1 MLKQGLLS
9 IGLLAFTFA
18 TATEHLPGQAFH
30 EHITGPIGRTMLHM
44 VDSSASLTPEEA
56 LASPHFTP
64 CDQAVPRFGL
74 TQSAHWVK
82 FDVVNKTA
90 NQGLFISIPYFA
102 IDELDVFMVEQGEL
116 VHIAQAG
123 QTREKD
129 ENGILARKSIFHVP
143 VPMAEHREVLI
154 RVRGFKH
161 LHLPVLVGGAASI
174 QEASSEREVWFGI
187 YAGIMLVLSLYNLFV
202 FFSIRDKTYFFYVLS
217 TVTLCATQLSLQ
229 GYGPFDLFP
238 TTAWWTARAPLIF
251 NLLTIPLGLEFARR
265 FINTKQVVPTLHRW
279 TPVLYV
285 LLGITA
291 VIYLAIDPWT
301 GQALG
306 NALSGLCAV
315 FLLAVIITSVFRGS
329 RQARFF
335 LLAWTGFLI
344 GVVLF
349 VMKDEGAIPFSTLTV
364 YAMPIGSAI
373 EGVLLSFGLADRIN
387 ILRREKEQSQAQA
400 LHASLENERIIRE
413 QNVILEQKV
422 QERTQALQESNDHL
436 KRTQTQLVNAEKMAS
451 LGQLTAGIAHEIN
464 NPVNFITSN
473 IPPLRRNLED
483 IITVLGDYRL
493 AVMQADE
500 APLKRVAE
508 KERKLGLDESIQEL
522 GGILSSIEEGAT
534 RTADIVRGLRNFSR
548 LDEDDLKMADIN
560 DCIRSTITVLGPHF
574 RDLVVLDL
582 NLGTLPRVECYAGKL
597 NQVFMNMLNNASQA
611 VKSKHPAG
619 LGRVH
624 VRTAVHDG
632 HVVVAIGDNG
642 VGMSDAVKA
651 RIFDPFFT
659 TKDVGEGTGLGL
671 SIAYSIVEKHRG
683 RIEVESR
690 PGEGTE
696 FRVVLPLEQPRTST
710 EHHLNAQRA

>member
-1 MLKQGLLS
+1 M
-9 IGLLAFTFA
+9 A
-18 TATEHLPGQAFH
+18 HL
-30 EHITGPIGRTMLHM
+30 
-44 VDSSASLTPEEA
+44 VDSAAILTPEEA
-56 LASPHFTP
+56 LVSDGFAACTE
-64 CDQAVPRFGL
+64 AVPRFGL
-74 TQSAHWVK
+74 GKAAHWVR
-82 FDVVNKTA
+82 FSVFNQTA
-90 NQGLFISIPYFA
+90 AQGLFVSIPYFA
-102 IDELDVFMVEQGEL
+102 IDELDVFMVEQGKL
-116 VHIAQAG
+116 VRIAQAG
-123 QTREKD
+123 LTREKD
-129 ENGILARKSIFHVP
+129 ENGILIRKSIFHVP
-143 VPMAEHREVLI
+143 VPVADQREVLL

-161 LHLPVLVGGAASI
+161 LHLPVFVGGAASI

-187 YAGIMLVLSLYNLFV
+187 YAGIMLVLALYNLFV

-265 FINTKQVVPTLHRW
+265 FINTKQFVPTLHRW
-279 TPVLYV
+279 TPLFYV

-291 VIYLAIDPWT
+291 VIYLAVDPWA

-315 FLLAVIITSVFRGS
+315 FLLTMIITSVIRGS

-349 VMKDEGAIPFSTLTV
+349 VMKDEGAIPFSSLTV

-387 ILRREKEQSQAQA
+387 ILRREKEQSQALA
-400 LHASLENERIIRE
+400 LEASLENERIIRE

-422 QERTQALQESNDHL
+422 QERTKALQESNDHL

-464 NPVNFITSN
+464 NPVNFISSN
-473 IPPLRRNLED
+473 IPPLRRNLGEVID
-483 IITVLGDYRL
+483 VLKDYR
-493 AVMQADE
+493 E
-500 APLKRVAE
+500 AGTRTDAE
-508 KERKLGLDESIQEL
+508 AFRTIAAKERKLGLDESIEEL
-522 GGILSSIEEGAT
+522 GEILGSIEEGSK

-548 LDEDDLKMADIN
+548 LDEDDLKPADLN
-560 DCIRSTITVLGPHF
+560 ECLRSTVTILGPQF
-574 RDLVVLDL
+574 RDQVVLDMQP
-582 NLGTLPRVECYAGKL
+582 GSIPRVECYAGKL
-597 NQVFMNMLNNASQA
+597 NQVFMNMLNNAAQA
-611 VKSKHPAG
+611 VRTKHPAG
-619 LGRVH
+619 LGRVT
-624 VRTAVHDG
+624 VSTAERDG
-632 HVVVAIGDNG
+632 HVVVSIRDNG

-671 SIAYSIVEKHRG
+671 SIAYSIVEKHHG
-683 RIEVESR
+683 RIEVESA

-696 FRVVLPLEQPRTST
+696 FRVLIPLVQPQAN
-710 EHHLNAQRA
+710 EIKAQRA